1 MYPRSCPGN
10 MVHTREER
18 IMKKT
23 MRKAI
28 WAGII
33 LCLAAGCSPAKRPG
47 QAKAPAQEEMET
59 AAAETAVSTDKSLIM
74 TIPEGWEAY
83 EDPDPY
89 DLRLKSSKGYTG
101 VFVYDDGDF
110 DEGTEAGE
118 VLDYQIQDLMSRR
131 EEVAVYRDLETE
143 TLEGR
148 VITRITYTGTKD
160 LTENIYHFSLVDFE
174 SEDKF
179 AVIIQSSLPEE
190 FEENLEELNTMVESA
205 KLTGEP
211 DTV

>member
-1 MYPRSCPGN
+1 MK
-10 MVHTREER
+10 
-18 IMKKT
+18 MKKT

-33 LCLAAGCSPAKRPG
+33 LCLTAGCSPAERPG
-47 QAKAPAQEEMET
+47 QAKAPAQQEEETET
-59 AAAETAVSTDKSLIM
+59 AAAETAVSTDGSLTM

-101 VFVYDDGDF
+101 VFVYGDGDF

-118 VLDYQIQDLMSRR
+118 VLDYQIQDLMSLR

-148 VITRITYTGTKD
+148 VITRITYTGKKD

-190 FEENLEELNTMVESA
+190 FEGNLEELNTMVESV
-205 KLTGEP
+205 KLTAEP